1 MPLALGY
8 LKAAAEGARLPGLEV
23 ELVEAAAQNLGGEA
37 YLVDTILARD
47 PDLVGISLY
56 TWNSSRS
63 LQLLKGLKERAPA
76 VITLGGGPEINHD
89 GAFVLGSPYLDY
101 VVQGEGELAFL
112 ELLRLLTAGHRR
124 ITAENFRYA
133 VHTHL
138 PPAPQKALSFV
149 GGKGES
155 GAIGPTVLSGPA
167 LEDVNLAPSA
177 YLSGA
182 LEGHLGKFMSVEL
195 SRWCPSKCTFCYYG
209 RQDVLRGGKRYFDL
223 ARVRQELEYG
233 MARGI
238 EQIHFVEANFN
249 TLPHLPRLYEM
260 LKESGANRRM
270 SFYAEMRG
278 EAITTEQARLLA
290 ETNFNI
296 VEVGL
301 QSAVPEVLARVRRKN
316 NLPRLAQGVH
326 NLRAAGIEVFV
337 DLILGLP
344 GETRETFQRSVEWI
358 EGNDIS
364 PFDMFNLQILPGT
377 QLKAEVEAGQHGIK
391 WQPAPPYF
399 VLETADLAFEEL
411 SELRREVL
419 AGRGDDPAEV
429 AGLPQAGPYA
439 LVEPGAGE
447 LRPEA
452 GGPVERVLMDFSKG
466 HIPTNELNLSR
477 VIRENKENREES
489 ERISGGSNGDN
500 KNRAALAGL
509 EGELAGSLENK
520 AGNGET
526 KVRVLEG
533 GSAGEAGYLQGLGEL
548 SRKLASQVIIWL
560 KLGAGSDA
568 ALAGARTALAILS
581 APNPGGLWHL
591 FVESDRPLSGA
602 EKAGLA
608 GAIRHEEGYLDRL
621 AVFARTAPGFQ
632 GFERWPSINFYEVL
646 PLEAAEAAIQAEG
659 SAPGPGRAGGRSEI
673 IARVRPG
680 ERAGAE
686 DWQARLSRALA
697 GGGAGVALDSGGLQL
712 TPGRFKALLR
722 KQEGAAGPIW
732 LSDLSLAAGQ
742 AFGAAE
748 DLAGAEESLVY
759 PLTAVVSGQG
769 IGYHAPGQAW
779 LQQAALSYRLAETR
793 KMV

>member
-1 MPLALGY
+1 LPVPNNRRANLPLALGY
-8 LKAAAEGARLPGLEV
+8 LKAAAENANLPGLEV
-23 ELVEAAAQNLGGEA
+23 ELLDAAAQNLGGEA
-37 YLVDTILARD
+37 YLVDAILARD

-63 LQLLKGLKERAPA
+63 LQLVKALKEQAPE

-89 GAFVLGSPYLDY
+89 GDFVLSSPYLDY

-112 ELLRLLTAGHRR
+112 ELLRLLTAGHKQ

-138 PPAPQKALSFV
+138 PPAPKNTLSFV

-155 GAIGPTVLSGPA
+155 RAIGPTVLSGPA

-223 ARVRQELEYG
+223 ERVRQELEYG

-260 LKESGANRRM
+260 LKESGANRHM

-316 NLPRLAQGVH
+316 NLPRLTQGVH
-326 NLRAAGIEVFV
+326 NLRDVGIEVFL

-344 GETRETFQRSVEWI
+344 GETPETFHRSVEWV
-358 EGNDIS
+358 EHNDIS
-364 PFDMFNLQILPGT
+364 PFDLFHLQILPGT
-377 QLKAEVEAGQHGIK
+377 QLKAEVEAGQHGMK
-391 WQPAPPYF
+391 WQAAPPYF
-399 VLETADLAFEEL
+399 VLETADLAFEQL
-411 SELRREVL
+411 AELRREVL
-419 AGRGDDPAEV
+419 VGRGDDPAEV
-429 AGLPQAGPYA
+429 AGLPQPGPYA
-439 LVEPGAGE
+439 LVEPEVAD
-447 LRPEA
+447 LKPIA
-452 GGPVERVLMDFSKG
+452 SGPVERVILDFSKG
-466 HIPTNELNLSR
+466 HIPLSR
-477 VIRENKENREES
+477 EGIFNR
-489 ERISGGSNGDN
+489 DN
-500 KNRAALAGL
+500 KIRAELASFEAGL
-509 EGELAGSLENK
+509 SDSNSKSAAGS
-520 AGNGET
+520 AET
-526 KVRVLEG
+526 KIKVFEEER
-533 GSAGEAGYLQGLGEL
+533 AGEAGYAKGLGEL
-548 SRKLASQVIIWL
+548 SRKLASQVTVWL
-560 KLGAGSDA
+560 KLGAASDA
-568 ALAGARTALAILS
+568 TMEAARIALAVLS

-591 FVESDRPLSGA
+591 FVESDRALSGP
-602 EKAGLA
+602 EKAGLV
-608 GAIRHEEGYLDRL
+608 GTIHHEEGYLDRL
-621 AVFARTAPGFQ
+621 AVFARTALGFQ

-646 PLEAAEAAIQAEG
+646 PLEEAATAIQAELG
-659 SAPGPGRAGGRSEI
+659 SGRSEI
-673 IARVRPG
+673 IARVRLG
-680 ERAGAE
+680 ELARAE
-686 DWQARLSRALA
+686 DWQGHLSRALA
-697 GGGAGVALDSGGLQL
+697 VGATCEGAGVALDSGLHFS
-712 TPGRFKALLR
+712 PGRFKALLR
-722 KQEGAAGPIW
+722 RQEGPTGPIW
-732 LSDLSLAAGQ
+732 HSDLTLAAGQ

-759 PLTAVVSGQG
+759 PLTAVVTGKG
-769 IGYHAPGQAW
+769 IGYHAPGQAR
-779 LQQAALSYRLAETR
+779 LQQAALSYRLADTR
-793 KMV
+793 KTTGGAI